1 VHRMARDR
9 LIGAAIAITAGFLA
23 TPPAAG
29 AQAERPAKWDVA
41 GVSAD
46 GRAVDVYYE
55 GGGCGPGSV
64 RTTAVETATS
74 VAPQVFAM
82 SSPPPPGG
90 SCPPSVARKL
100 ASVPLA
106 APLGGRAIKGRAFPA
121 PFDVIDYAPNSAVAY
136 VRVPRLVGMSPWEA
150 KRALRL
156 RRLEVALARSTARSK
171 LPQVRHQTPAAGL
184 FVKVGTT
191 IRLKLARRR

>member
-1 VHRMARDR
+1 MHRTARDR

-23 TPPAAG
+23 AAPG
-29 AQAERPAKWDVA
+29 SAAQAESLAKWDIA
-41 GVSAD
+41 GVSAN
-46 GRAVDVYYE
+46 GRAVDVYYL

-64 RTTAVETATS
+64 RTSVVETTTS
-74 VAPQVFAM
+74 VTLQVFA
-82 SSPPPPGG
+82 SPSPPPPGG

-106 APLGGRAIKGRAFPA
+106 APLGGRAIKGRAFPV
-121 PFDVIDYAPNSAVAY
+121 PFDVIDYLPNSAVAY

-156 RRLEVALARSTARSK
+156 RRFEVALAKSSARSK
-171 LPQVRHQTPAAGL
+171 LPQVRSQTPAAGL
-184 FVKVGTT
+184 FVEVGTT
-191 IRLKLARRR
+191 IRLKIARRR

>member
-1 VHRMARDR
+1 MHRVARDR

-23 TPPAAG
+23 TPPGAA
-29 AQAERPAKWDVA
+29 AQAERPAKWDIA
-41 GVSAD
+41 GVSAN

-64 RTTAVETATS
+64 RTAAVETATS
-74 VAPQVFAM
+74 VTLQVFAI

-90 SCPPSVARKL
+90 SCPPSLARKL

-106 APLGGRAIKGRAFPA
+106 APLGGRAIKGRAFPLA
-121 PFDVIDYAPNSAVAY
+121 FELIDYLPNSQVAY
-136 VRVPRLVGMSPWEA
+136 VRVPRLVGLSPWEA

-156 RRLEVALARSTARSK
+156 RRFEVALTKSTARSK
-171 LPQVRHQTPAAGL
+171 LPQVRSQTPAAGL
-184 FVKVGTT
+184 FVPIGTT
-191 IRLKLARRR
+191 IRLKIARRR